1 MQYLPFLG
9 ATGLSGKATK
19 KRCREKLWKFEFR
32 VGDADAMMAR
42 EGSLQLNQEVIA
54 CFRFV
59 KY

>member
-1 MQYLPFLG
+1 MHYLPFLG

-19 KRCREKLWKFEFR
+19 KWCREKLWKFEFR

-54 CFRFV
+54 CF
-59 KY
+59 